1 MKTKRKEK
9 EKKKEEKN
17 RKKAKRKRPCLE
29 SNSGPSTHRAKALP
43 LDHVEHPRTFVEI
56 LLTFEPY

>member
-9 EKKKEEKN
+9 QKKEEKK
-17 RKKAKRKRPCLE
+17 RKKAKRIRFCSD

-43 LDHVEHPRTFVEI
+43 LCHVEHSYHVE
-56 LLTFEPY
+56 LLKFCY